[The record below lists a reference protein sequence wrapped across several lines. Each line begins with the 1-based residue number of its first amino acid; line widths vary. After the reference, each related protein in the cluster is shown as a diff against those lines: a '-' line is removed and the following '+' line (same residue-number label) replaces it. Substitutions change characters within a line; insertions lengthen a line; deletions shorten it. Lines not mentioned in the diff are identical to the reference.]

1 MSGGSLRRP
10 RRGRS
15 TGRSFLRS
23 CPPPAG
29 AGEPTDLPAAD
40 RARVLG
46 GLSDD
51 ALLAAMG
58 GAGSKAALWELF
70 QRHGAAVHRLGCLF
84 VSSSE
89 EVDRLVENVFVTLA
103 RRSGQLEDDVENV
116 RLGLL
121 AMAWRRIR
129 PNTDGVPCS
138 PLAPA
143 GGARSPTDAA
153 AIARLRGLASGDRGA
168 LALTV
173 LAAASLTDVAI
184 VLEADRRAVGAR
196 LCAGLRTLD
205 ARREPAA
212 P

>member
-1 MSGGSLRRP
+1 
-10 RRGRS
+10 
-15 TGRSFLRS
+15 
-23 CPPPAG
+23 
-29 AGEPTDLPAAD
+29 
-40 RARVLG
+40 VLG

-84 VSSSE
+84 VSNSE
-89 EVDRLVENVFVTLA
+89 EVDRLVENVFVTLS

-129 PNTDGVPCS
+129 PTTDGVVPCS
-138 PLAPA
+138 PMAPA
-143 GGARSPTDAA
+143 GVAQSPGDAA
-153 AIARLRGLASGDRGA
+153 AIARLRGLAIGDRGA

-173 LAAASLTDVAI
+173 LAAASLTEVAI
-184 VLEADRRAVGAR
+184 VLEADRWAVGAR
-196 LCAGLRTLD
+196 LGAGLRTLG